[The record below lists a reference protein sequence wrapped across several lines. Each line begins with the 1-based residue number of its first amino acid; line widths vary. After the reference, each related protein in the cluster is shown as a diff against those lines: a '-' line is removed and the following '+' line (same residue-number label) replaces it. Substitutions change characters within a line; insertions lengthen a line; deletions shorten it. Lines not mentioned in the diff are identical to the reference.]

1 MYPRKLVIPMGV
13 KMLIPI
19 IAVLAVSSGAFAFTP
34 AFTDGSS
41 DDSLSIL
48 ANYDGAEDNVL
59 MTLSG
64 TAQLPLAGDIASACG
79 RDGYSPSSLTTA
91 ADGSGTAYA
100 FGHTIDA
107 ADVEG
112 GTLYVQWDASDLCIV
127 LYIHPNFPVSGEPYE
142 ITLFVYDEGIN
153 LPNEF
158 DISYYWTRDGYY
170 AKNYNTHADG
180 SGNTYSFNQKIYTGD
195 VSAVDQTLHIMWY
208 KY

>member
-1 MYPRKLVIPMGV
+1 MDM
-13 KMLIPI
+13 KMLIPVI
-19 IAVLAVSSGAFAFTP
+19 VTLAVSAGALAITP

-41 DDSLSIL
+41 DASFSVL
-48 ANYDGAEDNVL
+48 ANYDGAEDDVL
-59 MTLSG
+59 VTLSG
-64 TAQLPLAGDIASACG
+64 TAQLPLAGDIAAACD
-79 RDGYSPSSLTTA
+79 RDGYFPSSLNTA

-112 GTLYVQWDASDLCIV
+112 GALYVQWNSSDECIV
-127 LYIHPNFPVSGEPYE
+127 LYIHPTFPVSGEPYE

-153 LPNEF
+153 RPNEF
-158 DISYYWTRDGYY
+158 HISYYWTRDGYY

-195 VSAVDQTLHIMWY
+195 VSAMDQTLHIMWY